1 MTRGKYFKI
10 KSLIKEVLAENAV
23 MDLMNHES
31 KIKKQIQDKF
41 RVTPMVTVFDPY
53 VAQSLKGK
61 VGVKIQF
68 KSKEFPDSIWNK
80 MLNFLKS
87 KEYNITSETNM
98 YELED
103 DRYIYPTIKFDMD
116 V

>member
-1 MTRGKYFKI
+1 MTKNKYFKI
-10 KSLIKEVLAENAV
+10 KNLIKEVLAESTT

-68 KSKEFPDSIWNK
+68 KSREFPNNIWNK

-87 KEYNITSETNM
+87 QGYDITSETNM

-103 DRYIYPTIKFDMD
+103 DKYIYPTIKFDMD